1 MEHTERM
8 EPMERRDPIKAN
20 DASDFDMELSK
31 TLSAALASRQQVSF
45 SSRDEFSDW
54 LRQGQEKR
62 NRQRRRSLI
71 TGTAACAAVFA
82 CAFLVWSSGL
92 ISDVNG
98 RALLPWSDAPTYAS
112 SEKDSSITEESGSI
126 VIGGDG
132 NGNVGEF
139 LTTYTSYA
147 DLPEEY
153 QAEIVWFE
161 EIPEGYELEGIEIE
175 KQVNSS
181 TITTVFVNGE
191 KDILRVKQFNSQTEE
206 AIASILSRCDYN
218 ITIAD
223 KESYIKKNPN
233 SFTYIFLICENV
245 ISIYVQDN
253 LVEKEIE
260 AMFASIKTGWN
271 TK

>member
-8 EPMERRDPIKAN
+8 EPMDRMESMKAN

-92 ISDVNG
+92 ISDVDG
-98 RALLPWSDAPTYAS
+98 RALLPWNDVPTYAS
-112 SEKDSSITEESGSI
+112 SETDSSITEESGSI

-132 NGNVGEF
+132 NGNVGK
-139 LTTYTSYA
+139 LISTYTSY
-147 DLPEEY
+147 DELPEEY
-153 QAEIVWFE
+153 KQEIIHFE
-161 EIPEGYELEGIEIE
+161 YIPEGYELYSIEIE
-175 KQVNSS
+175 KQFSNDAVLSIFTNHDGIMLRIKQISS
-181 TITTVFVNGE
+181 QNH
-191 KDILRVKQFNSQTEE
+191 DD
-206 AIASILSRCDYN
+206 IASIINQCDEIIHCGEYEVYAN
-218 ITIAD
+218 TSD
-223 KESYIKKNPN
+223 HTDSYALLTNGNRID
-233 SFTYIFLICENV
+233 IFANEQ
-245 ISIYVQDN
+245 ISTN
-253 LVEKEIE
+253 EIE
-260 AMFASIKTGWN
+260 AMIASIKIGLN
-271 TK
+271 M

>member
-8 EPMERRDPIKAN
+8 EPTKAN
-20 DASDFDMELSK
+20 DASDFDTELSK

-92 ISDVNG
+92 ISDVDG
-98 RALLPWSDAPTYAS
+98 RALLPWNDAPTYAS

-147 DLPEEY
+147 DLPEKY

-161 EIPEGYELEGIEIE
+161 EIPAGYELEGIEIG
-175 KQVNSS
+175 KGFNSCLIS
-181 TITTVFVNGE
+181 TIFSAPDGSN
-191 KDILRVKQFNSQTEE
+191 IYCKQFNAENDSQ
-206 AIASILSRCDYN
+206 IASVINECDETLCIDNEYVYVTEDN
-218 ITIAD
+218 TGKTYASIQQGHRIDIYA
-223 KESYIKKNPN
+223 PN
-233 SFTYIFLICENV
+233 
-245 ISIYVQDN
+245 N
-253 LVEKEIE
+253 LPEKAIE
-260 AMFASIKTGWN
+260 AMIASIKTGWN
-271 TK
+271 M